1 VNLEDLS
8 HGSLSR
14 LKRIQELRKC
24 DEIQALEFA
33 ISVGWLAAEKR
44 ANGVAL
50 NKTLKS
56 KGEQ

>member
-1 VNLEDLS
+1 VSLQKLS
-8 HGSLSR
+8 DGSLDR

-56 KGEQ
+56 RGEQ